1 MTTIISA
8 IIGFILC
15 VIIICIVAFIMLGVV
30 GYMIRHDLDF
40 EDLADYMEDPEDTEA

>member
-40 EDLADYMEDPEDTEA
+40 EDLADHLEDWEA

>member
-8 IIGFILC
+8 IIGFTLC
-15 VIIICIVAFIMLGVV
+15 FIIICIVALIMLGVI

-40 EDLADYMEDPEDTEA
+40 EDLADYMEDPEKL